1 MNISLIVGYKKGTYC
16 PFKEADKR
24 RREEFKKYEMEKK
37 FEKEHRLN
45 AINDTQVTSGNF
57 SA

>member
-1 MNISLIVGYKKGTYC
+1 MARLKNDPLVV
-16 PFKEADKR
+16 KEADNQ

-45 AINDTQVTSGNF
+45 AINDTQVL
-57 SA
+57 